1 MNPTLKYL
9 TLSLIGIFILSSF
22 GVQNEKK
29 IYFHQIRYTASSV
42 ELEKWNISD
51 TANVSF
57 VMEIVDKLGRTE
69 ELRFYAR
76 GHQLYWPGSAFYGGP
91 IIKYDYPENMIIE
104 TYFSADNEIA
114 NDFLTSEAPFRT
126 IYYLNEQNEI
136 ERFEEKY
143 KIDFEWNKESL
154 EKTIEHLELYKQF
167 ESEKS
172 GLNKVFG
179 YNYAFAKLNG
189 IDPKMK

>member
-1 MNPTLKYL
+1 MAFKTKRRSN
-9 TLSLIGIFILSSF
+9 FIKSDILQARF
-22 GVQNEKK
+22 
-29 IYFHQIRYTASSV
+29 

-57 VMEIVDKLGRTE
+57 VMETVDKLGRTE
-69 ELRFYAR
+69 ELRFHAR
-76 GHQLYWPGSAFYGGP
+76 GHRLYWAGSAFYGGP

-114 NDFLTSEAPFRT
+114 NDFLTSEVPFRT
-126 IYYLNEQNEI
+126 IYYLNEKNEI

-154 EKTIEHLELYKQF
+154 EKTIEHLEFYKQF

-172 GLNKVFG
+172 DLNKVFG
-179 YNYAFAKLNG
+179 YNYAFAKLNE